1 MVTQTQEE
9 YIDPVM
15 KKYGDLIQASNRFK
29 RIYYGDPVRIATSE
43 LPALVIVKVATQAS
57 FHTNGE
63 DLHAMRL
70 SFTVVTD
77 VRETISEDKTMV
89 RGVNELYNLMEGRQA
104 NFQLNADSLLYLLR
118 HNQVLD
124 AANNLRTDLSTMS
137 TIDYGMTMGKRQEG
151 AWSIEG
157 TLEVTSTFTQIR

>member
-1 MVTQTQEE
+1 MNTQQE
-9 YIDPVM
+9 YIDPIM

-29 RIYYGDPVRIATSE
+29 RIYYGDPVRVATSE
-43 LPALVIVKVATQAS
+43 LPVLIISKIDTRAS
-57 FHTNGE
+57 FLTNAE
-63 DLHAMRL
+63 DIHAVRL

-77 VRETISEDKTMV
+77 VRDTISEDKTMV

-104 NFQLNADSLLYLLR
+104 NFQLSTDSLLYILR
-118 HNQVLD
+118 HNQVVD
-124 AANNLRTDLSTMS
+124 AANNLRTDLATMS

-157 TLEVTSTFTQIR
+157 TLEVTSTFTQLR